1 MQFSIAG
8 TKAIGHGWN
17 VDSFAHRGTDFV
29 LGLKQKFTS
38 PLHLHTSHVHPV
50 IRCHSRYLVS
60 QLPLPSLPPRHRMER
75 TPFIGKDLPK
85 AISLCEH
92 LKSRR
97 GERERERF
105 LDHFLFFSFF
115 PSPHFY
121 RAIEAVSSRL
131 EYEKM
136 ETKRLTAASRFNY
149 RDEWTITSKFSLEV
163 GYYVYIYACV
173 WDICGSLSHIL
184 AKKIEISI
192 YIYSGSCQESETRFV
207 ERTLMKMIFDVF

>member
-1 MQFSIAG
+1 MPLSLSRFPTPSSLSPSSPS
-8 TKAIGHGWN
+8 N
-17 VDSFAHRGTDFV
+17 GTDTV
-29 LGLKQKFTS
+29 HWQGFTKS
-38 PLHLHTSHVHPV
+38 NFFM
-50 IRCHSRYLVS
+50 RA
-60 QLPLPSLPPRHRMER
+60 
-75 TPFIGKDLPK
+75 FK
-85 AISLCEH
+85 IS
-92 LKSRR
+92 KRR
-97 GERERERF
+97 ERERERF